1 MFTNQKL
8 KNLYKHSPILYF
20 DQTSNFIIF
29 SDCHRGIGNSSD
41 NFLPNQS
48 LFFAALKYYNNNNY
62 TYIEIGDGDE
72 LWENRNINDIIQV
85 HSDAFWLM
93 SEFYK
98 NNRFYMLY
106 GNHDIAKKS
115 KRFCRNRFC
124 NYYNDSDHSDTP
136 LFPEIVIKESLLL
149 KNSNNANEL
158 FLIHGHQGDLI
169 NDTLWPLGR
178 LLVRYIWHPME
189 SIGFRAPTSTCKI
202 YKNKIKIEKSLSKF
216 SESSNTILIAGHTHR
231 PAFSKPGESLY
242 FNDGSC
248 IHPRCITGI
257 EISAGSISLVKW
269 SVKSNDKNVLYI
281 AKDILEGP
289 INLNLYFQ

>member
-1 MFTNQKL
+1 MFINKKL
-8 KNLYKHSPILYF
+8 SNLYKHSLILPF
-20 DQTSNFIIF
+20 DHTSKFIIF

-41 NFLPNQS
+41 NFLPNQN
-48 LFFAALKYYNNNNY
+48 LFFAALKYYYNNNY
-62 TYIEIGDGDE
+62 TYIELGDGDE
-72 LWENRNINDIIQV
+72 LWENRNINEIIQV

-106 GNHDIAKKS
+106 GNHDIVKKN
-115 KRFCRNRFC
+115 KKFCKNKFC
-124 NYYNDSDHSDTP
+124 NYLNNSPTSDAP
-136 LFPEIVIKESLLL
+136 LFPEIIIPESILL
-149 KNSNNANEL
+149 KDYNNSNQI

-178 LLVRYIWHPME
+178 WLVRYIWHPME
-189 SIGFRAPTSTCKI
+189 SIGFRAPTSTCKTFN
-202 YKNKIKIEKSLSKF
+202 YKIKTEELLSNF
-216 SESSNTILIAGHTHR
+216 SNSSHTILIAGHTHR

-257 EISAGSISLVKW
+257 EISDGAISLVKW
-269 SVKSNDKNVLYI
+269 SVKSNDKNMLYI
-281 AKDILEGP
+281 AKDYLEGP
-289 INLNLYFQ
+289 INLNLYFH